1 MAGAKSL
8 VPKYMRLA
16 TKLDSATLELGK
28 TNMET
33 LVVSDRFSILF
44 LLLSLP
50 NSPVFD
56 RASIE
61 RYDGVSAMHVW
72 HGEKR
77 WTLTNNCFHS
87 TGHRTAS

>member
-16 TKLDSATLELGK
+16 TKLDSATLESGK

-33 LVVSDRFSILF
+33 LVVSDRYPIYIVPTL

-50 NSPVFD
+50 TSSVNY
-56 RASIE
+56 SIVLPLK
-61 RYDGVSAMHVW
+61 GMM
-72 HGEKR
+72 G
-77 WTLTNNCFHS
+77 
-87 TGHRTAS
+87 